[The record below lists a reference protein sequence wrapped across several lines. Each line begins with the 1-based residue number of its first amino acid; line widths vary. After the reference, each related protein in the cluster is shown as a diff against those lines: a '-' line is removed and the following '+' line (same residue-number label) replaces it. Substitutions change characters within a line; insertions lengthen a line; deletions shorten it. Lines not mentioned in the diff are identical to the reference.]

1 MDKYGVKYYLDTEV
15 TLDLV
20 IRESPE
26 VVILAAGSRP
36 IIPSIPGAD
45 RSIICTLPD
54 VLNGNE
60 SKICNTVVVGGGPTG
75 CEVALYLAEKGS
87 SVTMLE
93 LFPEIGNG
101 LETVIKKM
109 VINRLNENRV
119 KIITGNKL
127 VEVKDDGVVAED
139 ENGKELFIE
148 AERVVISIGNR
159 PDARLYERIKSLG
172 IPTHKI
178 GDCLEVRS
186 VKAAIREAA
195 LISREI

>member
-1 MDKYGVKYYLDTEV
+1 
-15 TLDLV
+15 
-20 IRESPE
+20 
-26 VVILAAGSRP
+26 
-36 IIPSIPGAD
+36 
-45 RSIICTLPD
+45 
-54 VLNGNE
+54 
-60 SKICNTVVVGGGPTG
+60 
-75 CEVALYLAEKGS
+75 
-87 SVTMLE
+87 
-93 LFPEIGNG
+93 
-101 LETVIKKM
+101 M
-109 VINRLNENRV
+109 VINRLNENRG
-119 KIITGNKL
+119 KKITGNKL

-159 PDARLYERIKSLG
+159 PDVRLYERIKSLG

>member
-1 MDKYGVKYYLDTEV
+1 
-15 TLDLV
+15 
-20 IRESPE
+20 
-26 VVILAAGSRP
+26 
-36 IIPSIPGAD
+36 
-45 RSIICTLPD
+45 
-54 VLNGNE
+54 
-60 SKICNTVVVGGGPTG
+60 
-75 CEVALYLAEKGS
+75 VALYLAEKGS

-159 PDARLYERIKSLG
+159 PDVRLYERIKSLG